1 MTVTFPPDLEASI
14 QQKVASGRYQDVTEV
29 IRAALRLLD
38 QREQQ
43 QQALRASVADAFA
56 AIERGEGVELTP
68 ELMDEIDREAEELAR
83 LGHPVNPDVCP

>member
-68 ELMDEIDREAEELAR
+68 ELMD
-83 LGHPVNPDVCP
+83 